1 MDEEDFREIIAE
13 LVAELRNVGAE
24 DLADEAH

>member
-13 LVAELRNVGAE
+13 LVVELRNVGAE